1 MRRLTVIFIL
11 CLAFLSSCSP
21 AKHLNIEKIGL
32 AEFRM
37 ESSTKANAVFNVTVE
52 NTAQYPVQL
61 IFMDATIKKDMEL
74 FATISLK
81 DTAVVASFSKET
93 VKVPFEITLCDPMSL
108 LSMGLNVRNWNID
121 DFMVNGKVT
130 LAGNKGAKS
139 SRKIKDMPLGTL
151 VKHLE
156 K

>member
-1 MRRLTVIFIL
+1 
-11 CLAFLSSCSP
+11 
-21 AKHLNIEKIGL
+21 
-32 AEFRM
+32 
-37 ESSTKANAVFNVTVE
+37 
-52 NTAQYPVQL
+52 
-61 IFMDATIKKDMEL
+61 
-74 FATISLK
+74 
-81 DTAVVASFSKET
+81 
-93 VKVPFEITLCDPMSL
+93 
-108 LSMGLNVRNWNID
+108 MGLNVRNWNID